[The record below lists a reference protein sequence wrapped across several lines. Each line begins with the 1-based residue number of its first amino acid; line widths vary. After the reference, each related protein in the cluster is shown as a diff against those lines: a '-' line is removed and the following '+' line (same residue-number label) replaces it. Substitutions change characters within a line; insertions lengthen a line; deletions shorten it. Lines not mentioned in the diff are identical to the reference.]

1 MNRTARVLMGL
12 VAFGFLLA
20 PVATA
25 QTNQGQL
32 KPDNEGIF
40 THITMDCFHFKLKLS
55 KVHERDGVMRVSLG
69 QAYDSLSS
77 KLITKLNTKIA
88 SQNLDGGKLLAHAA
102 AFQKEHA
109 AFIDS
114 YKTYEFAMNHLLKSD
129 CRTQSQQFYLELKT
143 VQSMRQ
149 EVHQRVGKLQRI
161 ANDYYVA
168 FEAFEASLPGQLKEQ
183 HE

>member
-40 THITMDCFHFKLKLS
+40 THITMDCFHVKLKLS
-55 KVHERDGVMRVSLG
+55 KVHERDGVMRVTLG

-129 CRTQSQQFYLELKT
+129 CRTQRRCRVCARRFTSGSVSYSALPMIITSRSRPLKPRCRG
-143 VQSMRQ
+143 S
-149 EVHQRVGKLQRI
+149 
-161 ANDYYVA
+161 
-168 FEAFEASLPGQLKEQ
+168 
-183 HE
+183 